1 MTRTAPNRID
11 KRSLADKLGIST
23 VTAEEGLAA
32 RPEIV
37 NDIKRVTKI
46 KYESY
51 GELTDVSARL
61 RAQRNATRNQVIR
74 IVSLAKRCEQ
84 LNSNEGEWRNALE
97 PKVFRQFSMEV
108 DCLKCHGRLWRSEI
122 EASYPISTNCFAKL
136 KERRGNRT
144 ECYCGLQEDCTENY
158 ELDPYRMFRLGI
170 DRTIKHVYN
179 SEKDLVKMERPDL
192 IYGFVETRRF
202 REALNKLPA
211 GSENEIQYKSFVK
224 SVSHPIIFPFLVCEA
239 KSEQSTDGFRDI
251 EAQTKF
257 AIYTLLKLQEGL
269 QNESAKHGI
278 SPPTCPMVWFFAYRG
293 ADWRIYI
300 CYIEKDKKGNSS
312 YEISHQWSGCLKFND
327 HALTLLLLVDYIFDW
342 ARDVHRTSIFTQ
354 LKIISGESF
363 TLSRTATQDSDIL
376 SDCDVTNDSD
386 TDHQISSLS
395 IPRLTSS
402 NYFPSAIP
410 ITPDRSES
418 GDHDK
423 DHTEILQPQSE
434 TSLAPFK
441 LNPACGIVRHEG
453 SRISKYI
460 KKHKSVNVKSTAGTP
475 RGTSTKNAIQSYANG
490 ETTHNLRSRKSKLVN
505 GETSVGCIRPPRILY
520 ELRQDTSHTAR
531 ELPGCGGTEIQGK
544 DRAVSALPSVHVH

>member
-1 MTRTAPNRID
+1 MTKTAPNRID
-11 KRSLADKLGIST
+11 KRSLADKLGISI

-51 GELTDVSARL
+51 GGLTDGSARL

-84 LNSNEGEWRNALE
+84 LNSNEGEWRTALE
-97 PKVFRQFSMEV
+97 TKVFRQFSMEV

-144 ECYCGLQEDCTENY
+144 ECYCGLKEDCTENY
-158 ELDPYRMFRLGI
+158 ELDRMFHLGI
-170 DRTIKHVYN
+170 GRTIKHVYN
-179 SEKDLVKMERPDL
+179 SEKDPVKMERPDL
-192 IYGFVETRRF
+192 TLGFVETRRF

-211 GSENEIQYKSFVK
+211 ESENEVQYRSFVK
-224 SVSHPIIFPFLVCEA
+224 SASYPIIFPFLVCEA

-251 EAQTKF
+251 EFQTMF
-257 AIYTLLKLQEGL
+257 TIYTLLKIQEGL

-278 SPPTCPMVWFFAYRG
+278 SPLTCPMVWFFAYRG
-293 ADWRIYI
+293 ANWRIYI
-300 CYIEKDKKGNSS
+300 CYTEKDKKGNSR
-312 YEISHQWSGCLKFND
+312 YEISNQWSGCLKFND
-327 HALTLLLLVDYIFDW
+327 DALTLLLLVDYIFDW
-342 ARDVHRTSIFTQ
+342 ARDVHRTSILSQ
-354 LKIISGESF
+354 LKILSEDSF

-376 SDCDVTNDSD
+376 SDCDVTDDSD
-386 TDHQISSLS
+386 TDHQMSSLS
-395 IPRLTSS
+395 ISRLTSS
-402 NYFPSAIP
+402 NYFPSATP
-410 ITPDRSES
+410 ITPDCSES
-418 GDHDK
+418 GNHDK
-423 DHTEILQPQSE
+423 DHTEILQSQSG
-434 TSLAPFK
+434 TLLAPFK
-441 LNPACGIVRHEG
+441 PNSARGIVRHESG
-453 SRISKYI
+453 RISKHI

-505 GETSVGCIRPPRILY
+505 GETLVGSPRILY
-520 ELRQDTSHTAR
+520 ESRQDTSHAAR
-531 ELPGCGGTEIQGK
+531 GLPGCGGTEIQGK
-544 DRAVSALPSVHVH
+544 DRAGSALPSVHVH